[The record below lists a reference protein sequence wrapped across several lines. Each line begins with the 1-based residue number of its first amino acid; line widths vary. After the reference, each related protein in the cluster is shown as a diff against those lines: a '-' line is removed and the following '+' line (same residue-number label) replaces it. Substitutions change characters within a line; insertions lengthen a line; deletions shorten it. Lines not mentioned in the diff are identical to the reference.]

1 MTLLTLLTDS
11 GTKLGRYLIV
21 SSNIHRMKKQLFW
34 ISVLAILGTGCS
46 ATQGALF
53 VECVDSE
60 ESNVH
65 EEVGRI
71 VREAL
76 ANNPEALLPNLE
88 QYLSDRGV
96 DIEAYQREVEEGL
109 NQPWAERR
117 GINYSD
123 RNSHITLVRSPLNQL
138 SAVIAENAMA
148 TQSDVIDSE
157 IEIPN
162 LFGFAYQLVGHD
174 WSIFFWESL
183 NYSRVSGTGEIP
195 KADQLSKALGQPA
208 ISLTISD
215 TGGLK
220 AYAVFEYGE
229 ISEYFYGTEDCPN
242 SYNLP
247 VQKYILSPYSDI
259 DPEAEN
265 QTACFWSSHRQIT
278 AEEMLSV
285 SQFTSQSMSEL
296 DAYDPDIG
304 VAYLLGRQWPELGRQ
319 YTIQNPGFI
328 WQIPFSDR
336 EVHSVPDLVRVDFF
350 KFED

>member
-1 MTLLTLLTDS
+1 M
-11 GTKLGRYLIV
+11 V
-21 SSNIHRMKKQLFW
+21 SSNTHRIKKPLFW
-34 ISVLAILGTGCS
+34 ISALAILGTGCS
-46 ATQGALF
+46 TAQGALF
-53 VECVDSE
+53 IECIDSE
-60 ESNVH
+60 DSNIR

-76 ANNPEALLPNLE
+76 ANNPEALLPNPE
-88 QYLSDRGV
+88 PYLSDRGV
-96 DIEAYQREVEEGL
+96 DIEAYQREVEVGL

-183 NYSRVSGTGEIP
+183 NYTSVSGTGEIP
-195 KADQLSKALGQPA
+195 KAGQLSAGQLSKALGQPA

-215 TGGLK
+215 TGGIK
-220 AYAVFEYGE
+220 AYKVFEYGE
-229 ISEYFYGTEDCPN
+229 ISEYFYGTGGLIEDCPN
-242 SYNLP
+242 SYNFP
-247 VQKYILSPYSDI
+247 VQKYILSPNSDI

-265 QTACFWSSHRQIT
+265 QTVCFWSSHRQIT
-278 AEEMLSV
+278 AEEIESV
-285 SQFTSQSMSEL
+285 SQFTSQSMCEL

-304 VAYLLGRQWPELGRQ
+304 VAYLLGRQWPELGHQ
-319 YTIQNPGFI
+319 YTVKNPGFI
-328 WQIPFSDR
+328 WKIPFSDR
-336 EVHSVPDLVRVDFF
+336 EIHSVPDLVRVDFF